1 MPSATSTSST
11 GGASE
16 AEKQSTLRHTN
27 LDLHNGDLEEPS
39 GRHSDDYGNAKID
52 AIQQRNPALRFLAN
66 LESRIDRFAKFE
78 AMGVE
83 RVPEDQRKPPQ
94 ILNMIFFWF
103 SVLFSPTMIQIG
115 ILGPVFGLS
124 VNTAMVLTIFATLT
138 GSTVPAFTATL
149 SPMTGLRQVA
159 VSRYS
164 LGLWGSKIAAVLNV
178 VINVGYATIAA
189 ILGGQLLRAVSGGG
203 LALVV
208 GIVIIVVIAFV
219 VSFFGYGIIHHYERY
234 AWFFAFILI
243 CVLYGQSAKYFSPN
257 PDVSLI
263 SGIDLS
269 GACLSYFAI
278 IFGVCASWCPIAG
291 DYYVHYPAKTS
302 KWLVFG
308 LTYIG
313 LTVPTIFVGILGNLF
328 GGIILTNKALSNI
341 HDSGGTGGLILA
353 VMSPPDA
360 WGKFA
365 CVFFALSFLGDTIAN
380 IYSSALCMQL
390 LGKHFVAVPRF
401 IWCTFLCLVTFALA
415 YGGRNVL
422 EQIINNLLSILGY
435 WTLAFAV
442 ILFIEHFYFRPQI
455 GGYDLTAWQDPQRLP
470 LGLAGT
476 GSLLIGI
483 GFSFLGMCQTWYV
496 APIAKMIGKFG
507 GDVGD
512 ELTLI
517 SVMIAYP
524 ILRTVELKWV
534 GR

>member
-1 MPSATSTSST
+1 MPSSTPPST
-11 GGASE
+11 PGAGGE
-16 AEKQSTLRHTN
+16 IEKHTTLPHTN
-27 LDLHNGDLEEPS
+27 LIDDLTGSSSQESADHGDA
-39 GRHSDDYGNAKID
+39 RID
-52 AIQQRNPALRFLAN
+52 AIQQKKPVLRFLAN

-83 RVPEDQRKPPQ
+83 RVPEDKRRPPQ

-115 ILGPVFGLS
+115 ILGPILGLS
-124 VNTAMVLTIFATLT
+124 VNTSIILTIFATLS

-164 LGLWGSKIAAVLNV
+164 LGLWGSKFAAVLNV
-178 VINVGYATIAA
+178 VINIGYATIAA
-189 ILGGQLLRAVSGGG
+189 ILGGQLLRAVSGGS

-208 GIVIIVVIAFV
+208 GIVIVILAAFV
-219 VSFFGYGIIHHYERY
+219 VSFSGYRVIHHYERY
-234 AWFFAFILI
+234 AWFFALVLI
-243 CVLYGQSAKYFSPN
+243 CVLYGQSAKYFSPT
-257 PDVSLI
+257 PDAGLS

-269 GACLSYFAI
+269 GGCLSYFAI

-291 DYYVHYPAKTS
+291 DYYIHYPVTTS

-313 LTVPTIFVGILGNLF
+313 LIVPTIFVGTLGNLL
-328 GGIILTNKALSNI
+328 GGIVLTNETLSSI
-341 HDSGGTGGLILA
+341 HRQSGTGGLILA
-353 VMSPPDA
+353 IMSPPDA

-401 IWCTFLCLVTFALA
+401 FWCTILSLVTFALA

-422 EQIINNLLSILGY
+422 EEIINNLLSILGY

-442 ILFIEHFYFRPQI
+442 ILFIEHFYFRPMI
-455 GGYDLTAWQDPQRLP
+455 GGYDLTAWQDPKRLP

-483 GFSFLGMCQTWYV
+483 GFSFLGMCQTWYI
-496 APIAKMIGKFG
+496 APIAKKIGRYG

-517 SVMIAYP
+517 SVTIAYP
-524 ILRTVELKWV
+524 VLRTLELKWV